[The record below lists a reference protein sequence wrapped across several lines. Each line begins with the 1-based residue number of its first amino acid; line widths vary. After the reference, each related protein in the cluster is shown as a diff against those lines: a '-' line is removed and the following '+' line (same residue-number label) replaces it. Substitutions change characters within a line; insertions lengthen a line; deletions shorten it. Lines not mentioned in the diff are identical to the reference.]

1 MTNHLNLTNYNEYQS
16 GRVQAKNDARC
27 NDFDLFNAI
36 ASFNRDPAD
45 SPYQHGYLRGL
56 REAA

>member
-1 MTNHLNLTNYNEYQS
+1 MTNHINLNNYVEYKS
-16 GRVQAKNDARC
+16 GRVQARNDAKC
-27 NDFDLFNAI
+27 SDFDLLNAI
-36 ASFNRDPAD
+36 ASFNCDPAD